1 MLAALLTAAAIQK
14 LFRRDLYLNG
24 RIEDTGKFSAK
35 KKKKKL
41 VIQPLAFAH
50 DVKEENTELR
60 NFTPHLTRMIIL

>member
-35 KKKKKL
+35 KKKKL